1 MVKTDIK
8 LKLTERN
15 KVMAVNTWAVSVM
28 RYGAGI
34 LKWNTDE
41 LKSLD
46 RRTRKFMTMHGA
58 LHPKSDTDR
67 VYLSREMGGR
77 GLISCEGCIRM
88 EENNLGWYVRNLVE
102 ALS

>member
-1 MVKTDIK
+1 
-8 LKLTERN
+8 
-15 KVMAVNTWAVSVM
+15 MAGSVM

-34 LKWNTDE
+34 LKWNTDK

-67 VYLSREMGGR
+67 IYLSREMGGR
-77 GLISCEGCIRM
+77 RLISYEGCIRM
-88 EENNLGWYVRNLVE
+88 EENNL
-102 ALS
+102 